1 MRSRATHRAWVKASL
16 IAAAAVVLFAAA
28 GRREVELKQGETLP
42 GIARRE
48 LGDANAAQELRAL
61 NGLTGDPPPGTRI
74 RLPGE
79 ERDRAVRA
87 IAAARNALRQ
97 LDASGPREEAER
109 QILAAEQHLAGA
121 RYPSAAST
129 ADAAW
134 KLLSSRASEQTR
146 FTVAVNDRGDTE
158 VVSRSG
164 RPVRVEAQGV
174 QRVAGPGRA
183 VKVAKGSPPSP
194 PAVAP
199 SAPALASP
207 GAGAVLE
214 LKPNPQ
220 GRLGPVRL
228 SWAGAEGARS
238 YQVQVSSG
246 GEDAPR
252 LFTTAATALELPPLA
267 AGTYT
272 WTVKAIGEHALGS
285 PSAEPRSFEVRAR
298 RLKLEVRG
306 TEWKEP

>member
-1 MRSRATHRAWVKASL
+1 MTPRTTLSGRINAPL
-16 IAAAAVVLFAAA
+16 IAAAAVLLLGAA

-42 GIARRE
+42 AIARRE
-48 LGDANAAQELRAL
+48 LGDANAAAELRAL

-79 ERDRAVRA
+79 ERERAVRA

-97 LDASGPREEAER
+97 IDAGAPREEAER
-109 QILAAEQHLAGA
+109 RILAAEQHLAGA
-121 RYPSAAST
+121 RYPTAAST

-134 KLLSSRASEQTR
+134 KLLSTRAPEQTR
-146 FTVAVNDRGDTE
+146 FTVAVDDRGDTE

-194 PAVAP
+194 PAAP
-199 SAPALASP
+199 PAAPKLSSP
-207 GAGAVLE
+207 GAGAIVE
-214 LKPNPQ
+214 MKPNPQ

-238 YQVQVSSG
+238 YQVQVSST
-246 GEDAPR
+246 GETAPR
-252 LFTTAATALELPPLA
+252 LFTTAATAFELPPLA
-267 AGTYT
+267 PGTYS

-285 PSAEPRSFEVRAR
+285 PQSEPRSFELRPQ
-298 RLKLEVRG
+298 RLKLEVHG

>member
-1 MRSRATHRAWVKASL
+1 MVL
-16 IAAAAVVLFAAA
+16 VLCGAAA
-28 GRREVELKQGETLP
+28 REIELKAGETLP
-42 GIARRE
+42 AIARRE
-48 LGDANAAQELRAL
+48 LGDANAAPELRAL
-61 NGLTGDPPPGTRI
+61 NGLTGDPQPGTRI

-97 LDASGPREEAER
+97 IDSAAVRAEAER
-109 QILAAEQHLAGA
+109 KILSAEQHLAAA
-121 RYPSAAST
+121 RYPNAAST

-134 KLLSSRASEQTR
+134 KLLSTRAPEQTR
-146 FTVAVNDRGDTE
+146 FTVAVDERGDTE

-174 QRVAGPGRA
+174 QRVARPGRG

-199 SAPALASP
+199 TPPALTSP
-207 GAGAVLE
+207 GPGAVLE
-214 LKPNPQ
+214 LKPDAH

-238 YQVQVSSG
+238 YQVQISSP
-246 GEDAPR
+246 GENTPR
-252 LFTTAATALELPPLA
+252 MFSSTTPALELPPLA
-267 AGTYT
+267 AGAYS
-272 WTVKAIGEHALGS
+272 WTVKALGDHALAS
-285 PSAEPRSFEVRAR
+285 APSEPRTFELRPR

-306 TEWKEP
+306 TEWKAP